1 MQVFFGADG
10 VTVCLRN
17 KQPRPHFKETVE
29 RLMRKGFEVALWTY
43 CFPYAYQMILR
54 EMSLRIPVLT
64 KSPQTLPSAPHIIV
78 DALKD
83 GVPVNSNSRILLV
96 PPFIEWKGNDT
107 GLLKVAWEICEA
119 GRVVDNPK
127 PVVVRPSKQET
138 PSPHKFEGDFMPED
152 VFMSIY
158 HTKNPM

>member
-29 RLMRKGFEVALWTY
+29 RLMGKGFEVALWTY

-64 KSPQTLPSAPHIIV
+64 KSPQSLPSAPHIIV

-107 GLLKVAWEICEA
+107 GLLKVSWEICEA
-119 GRVVDNPK
+119 GSVADNPK
-127 PVVVRPSKQET
+127 PVIVRPSQQET
-138 PSPHKFEGDFMPED
+138 ASPHKFEGDFMPEE

-158 HTKNPM
+158 HTKDPL